1 MMFLRWS
8 LEGFCQGLKKA
19 DPKLWGFHNPQT
31 LQVLSKVLLFD
42 NFYQEPQLKY
52 IHSKSHYCTFL
63 RKANWGQLSCLMRFW
78 WATKTISPK
87 TMRSQSG
94 RAGHSVQLVKS
105 PLLGPSY
112 AWQTSWLW
120 FPGWRTSLQ
129 MLQGWANRQT
139 AWASVWENNPLW
151 TNQEARAGLHQKT
164 SFYPA
169 LLLET
174 LWKSSNLA
182 FLISEGKIMPVKRY
196 YPAMRSWA
204 IKCQVF
210 FFFPKS
216 VFPSVAHKLLEMHH
230 NAVFRNCF
238 FILRPTKNL
247 KSIRKL

>member
-1 MMFLRWS
+1 MRI
-8 LEGFCQGLKKA
+8 
-19 DPKLWGFHNPQT
+19 PQ
-31 LQVLSKVLLFD
+31 SS
-42 NFYQEPQLKY
+42 N
-52 IHSKSHYCTFL
+52 
-63 RKANWGQLSCLMRFW
+63 
-78 WATKTISPK
+78 SP
-87 TMRSQSG
+87 G
-94 RAGHSVQLVKS
+94 LVKS
-105 PLLGPSY
+105 TLIWQFLPRTTIKVQPFQVSLLYFPEKGQLRTVVLPDEILMSHKNNFPQNYEITKWQSWPLCAVGEVPLLGPSY

-151 TNQEARAGLHQKT
+151 TNQEVRAGLHQKT

-230 NAVFRNCF
+230 NAVCRNCF
-238 FILRPTKNL
+238 FILRPTKKL
-247 KSIRKL
+247 KEH